1 MFKVLQGADAVRHI
15 QHRLQQAGF
24 YDGEIDGKWGGVSEG
39 ALERLLL
46 TVADAAI
53 MTQIVPTSSARPG
66 LCWGAKVSSVFR
78 DRIRWIAEELRHPEM
93 SSSGFA
99 DDLMAC
105 IAWETGRTFSAS
117 VVNKAGSG
125 ATGLIQFLPS
135 TAISLG
141 TTTAQLAKMTAE
153 DQLNYVYKYFR
164 PWAGKLRNLGDVYMA
179 ILWPAAVGKPDT
191 YVLWDKESKPTTY
204 RQNAG
209 LDLNKNGTITRAECL
224 VKIRELQAEGFR
236 PGNVWTGG

>member
-1 MFKVLQGADAVRHI
+1 MFKVLQGADAVLHI

-53 MTQIVPTSSARPG
+53 MTQVVPTSSAGPG

-78 DRIRWIAEELRHPEM
+78 DRVRWIAEELRHPDVPVKD
-93 SSSGFA
+93 FA
-99 DDLMAC
+99 NDLMAC
-105 IAWETGRTFSAS
+105 MAWETDRTFSAS

-125 ATGLIQFLPS
+125 ATGLIQFMPS

-141 TTTAQLAKMTAE
+141 TTTTNLAKMTAE
-153 DQLNYVYKYFR
+153 DQLNYVYKYFK

-179 ILWPAAVGKPDT
+179 ILWPAGVGKPDT
-191 YVLWDKESKPTTY
+191 YVLWDKASKPTTY

-209 LDLNKNGTITRAECL
+209 LDLNKDGTITRAECL

-236 PGNVWTGG
+236 TGNVWTGG